1 MSYGSRGEGGD
12 PTVPAKGS
20 SKTPGGTPLLGPISR
35 LDGSWGLVWFGG
47 VSGLVKRIASS
58 RASLEEPHK
67 PEMLRCWAR
76 LGHVLLVSWGGGGPH
91 GSCERVLENARWN
104 APAGTNF
111 QAGWLLGF
119 GMVWWGEW
127 ACEANCF

>member
-1 MSYGSRGEGGD
+1 MLG
-12 PTVPAKGS
+12 TVGACF
-20 SKTPGGTPLLGPISR
+20 I
-35 LDGSWGLVWFGG
+35 GLV
-47 VSGLVKRIASS
+47 
-58 RASLEEPHK
+58 
-67 PEMLRCWAR
+67 
-76 LGHVLLVSWGGGGPH
+76 GGGGPH

-104 APAGTNF
+104 PPAGTNF